1 LINYIPK
8 TNNGSVL
15 ITSRDVK
22 AGESLADS
30 APIQVPPLAEDE
42 AVELLRK
49 KVPSDVIG
57 DADIGG
63 LVKKLDYFPL
73 AIIHAAAYMSQ
84 APCTVPEYVAVL
96 DDESQFAHVL
106 AEEVNG
112 KRKEDV
118 RWSVLSSWTLSFELL
133 QKREPLAVELL
144 QSICFLDRHNIP
156 KMLIQQGAGSVTFL
170 TRMVGPLLRFSFLS
184 RSTAQG
190 ADDVY
195 EMPSLVHLFGS
206 VWTKSLGATK
216 YAAEALKTVSTH
228 YPPADKSD
236 GNLCKQLN
244 FHARAVLKATGASNT
259 GITGITATAAVADM
273 VFDTDTIK
281 ARAALLHN
289 ASSYE
294 MEMGNV
300 KLAEEWSDEAWQIR
314 KAQLGEDETQTLE
327 SMYNS
332 ALACYE
338 AGNSTEAVRRGEE
351 VARRFLAKTEG
362 KPDWMVLIAQNALVK
377 FYLDVGKWVQAEVLA
392 KDVVEA
398 SEQLE
403 TEEQEDIWDRKM
415 TRVEVWKSIGKPE
428 LAQSL
433 IESIIQEKRAQIRKD
448 RDEDDLPP
456 VSEEEEEQTS
466 LRENTYD
473 LADSLLTLASICRDR
488 GMFRDARKHMDKV
501 VKAKIQTHG
510 EAHPNTLRSQSVLAL
525 IYQEQGELAEAKN
538 LGQKV
543 TALLTATL
551 GPEHPETLTSWSNL
565 VWVYEKLGMLEVAEK
580 DAKIIETLS
589 ATVLGKDHRL
599 TLLTRGNLAS
609 IYRGRGK
616 LAKAADLGKEVLSK
630 RETALGRDH
639 PDVLIGV
646 TNLALTYQKQGR
658 YEDIRSL
665 FWHGAGLDGR
675 VSSLDE
681 RESGLNERESGLNE
695 GEFSLNK
702 RESSLNERESGFNE
716 RESSLNEREYSLNK
730 RESGLNKKESSLD
743 EKETSL
749 NEKESGLNE
758 RESSLE
764 AKSELLARYSRYF
777 LGSLALAVSIFIYL
791 LMSRKEIA
799 VLSWLPRRL
808 LVPGPET
815 EGLH

>member
-1 LINYIPK
+1 MINYIPD
-8 TNNGSVL
+8 TSNGSVL

-22 AGESLADS
+22 AAGSLADS
-30 APIQVPPLAEDE
+30 DPIQVPPLAEDD
-42 AVELLRK
+42 AVELLGK
-49 KVPSDVIG
+49 KVPKRITG
-57 DADIGG
+57 DADVGG
-63 LVKKLDYFPL
+63 LVKKLEYFPL
-73 AIIHAAAYMSQ
+73 AIIHAAAYISQ
-84 APCTVPEYVAVL
+84 APCTVPEYLTLL
-96 DDESQFAHVL
+96 DDESQFSHVL
-106 AEEVNG
+106 AQEVNG
-112 KRKEDV
+112 KRNKKV

-144 QSICFLDRHNIP
+144 QMICFLDRHNIP
-156 KMLIQQGAGSVTFL
+156 KMLIQQGTESVKFL
-170 TRMVGPLLRFSFLS
+170 THMVGPLLRFSFLS
-184 RSTAQG
+184 RSASQG
-190 ADDVY
+190 TEDVY

-206 VWTKSLGATK
+206 VWTKELGATK
-216 YAAEALKTVSTH
+216 YASDALKAVSIH

-236 GNLCKQLN
+236 SNLCKQLSS
-244 FHARAVLKATGASNT
+244 HARTVLKATGTSTVSTASTTDLT
-259 GITGITATAAVADM
+259 GVAATATAADM

-300 KLAEEWSDEAWQIR
+300 RLAEEWSDEAWQIR
-314 KAQLGEDETQTLE
+314 KEQLGEDETQTLE

-351 VARRFLAKTEG
+351 VVRRFLAKAEG
-362 KPDWMVLIAQNALVK
+362 TPDWMVLIAQNALVK
-377 FYLDVGKWVQAEVLA
+377 FYLDVGKWAQAEVLA

-415 TRVEVWKSIGKPE
+415 TRVEVWKSIGKHE

-433 IESIIQEKRAQIRKD
+433 VESIIQEKRAQIRKD

-466 LRENTYD
+466 LCENTYD
-473 LADSLLTLASICRDR
+473 LADSLLTLALICRDR
-488 GMFRDARKHMDKV
+488 GMFRDARKHMEKV

-510 EAHPNTLRSQSVLAL
+510 EAHPNTLRSQIGLAL
-525 IYQEQGELAEAKN
+525 IYQEQGELVEAMD

-551 GPEHPETLTSWSNL
+551 GPEHPETLTSGSDL
-565 VWVYEKLGMLEVAEK
+565 VWVYEKLGMLEAAEK
-580 DAKIIETLS
+580 NAKIIEALS
-589 ATVLGKDHRL
+589 ANVLGKDNRL

-616 LAKAADLGKEVLSK
+616 LTKAADLGKEVLSM
-630 RETALGRDH
+630 RETALGRGH

-658 YEDIRSL
+658 YEDVRDL
-665 FWHGAGLDGR
+665 FRHGADLDGR
-675 VSSLDE
+675 ESSLNETETGLNKRESSLNKRESGLDE
-681 RESGLNERESGLNE
+681 RES
-695 GEFSLNK
+695 SLNK
-702 RESSLNERESGFNE
+702 RESSLNE
-716 RESSLNEREYSLNK
+716 
-730 RESGLNKKESSLD
+730 KESSLD
-743 EKETSL
+743 EKTSGL
-749 NEKESGLNE
+749 NEKES
-758 RESSLE
+758 SL
-764 AKSELLARYSRYF
+764 KTRSELLARYSGGF
-777 LGSLALAVSIFIYL
+777 LGFLTLAIAISYTS
-791 LMSRKEIA
+791 SRYARK
-799 VLSWLPRRL
+799 
-808 LVPGPET
+808 
-815 EGLH
+815 